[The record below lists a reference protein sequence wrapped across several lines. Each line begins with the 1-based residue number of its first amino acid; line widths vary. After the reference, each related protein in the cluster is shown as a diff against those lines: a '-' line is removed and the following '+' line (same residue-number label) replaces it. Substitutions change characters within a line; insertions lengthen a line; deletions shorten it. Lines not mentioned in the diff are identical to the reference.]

1 VIFYNGTNPAL
12 GVTIFYMISSF
23 RLYCRMLAGLFLILL
38 FSGCA
43 TSPDPVQRQR
53 EFYGKE
59 NLWMLASKWSKSPD
73 EALFYAMGDKLEKL
87 KVPGWENKQFVA
99 MQHFGTPVS
108 SSMLKE
114 PRFLEYR
121 LIDGRPARLYFGKNG
136 QKFQQSVP
144 ALNNRQPIAEKPSD
158 GTAFSR
164 GDASSI
170 VDALLPPVPP
180 PMN

>member
-1 VIFYNGTNPAL
+1 
-12 GVTIFYMISSF
+12 
-23 RLYCRMLAGLFLILL
+23 MLAGLCLILL

-43 TSPDPVQRQR
+43 SSPDPVQRQR

-59 NLWMLASKWSKSPD
+59 NLWMLASQWSEAPN
-73 EALFYAMGDKLEKL
+73 EALFYAMGDKLQKL

-99 MQHFGTPVS
+99 MQHFGTPVN

-121 LIDGRPARLYFGKNG
+121 LEDGRLARMNFGNNG

-144 ALNNRQPIAEKPSD
+144 ALRTVQSNAEDFGDGQP
-158 GTAFSR
+158 FSK
-164 GDASSI
+164 GDATSI

-180 PMN
+180 PMDR